1 LDPKKSFIDSLVD
14 HRDGGAYAE
23 LEEQFKKL
31 NLAVQA
37 TGRKGSIS
45 VTLVVEP
52 TTRKGEVIAINCDD
66 IITAKIPTNPK
77 RSTVFFINA
86 DGTLTRNDPRQMT
99 MAGVRD
105 LDAMP
110 QPEAKDIR

>member
-1 LDPKKSFIDSLVD
+1 MDPKKSFIDSLVD

-23 LEEQFKKL
+23 LEQKFKEL

-45 VTLVVEP
+45 ITLVVEP

-66 IITAKIPTNPK
+66 VLVAKIPTNPK
-77 RSTVFFINA
+77 RSTVFFINS
-86 DGTLTRNDPRQMT
+86 DGTLTRNDPRQLT
-99 MAGVRD
+99 MDGV
-105 LDAMP
+105 
-110 QPEAKDIR
+110 KDIDNVPRPAAREI